1 MLGKNTILKAIHNIG
16 FNQYFRNQV
25 WMLGKNTILK
35 AIHNLLSV
43 FISPLAG
50 VNAG

>member
-1 MLGKNTILKAIHNIG
+1 MI
-16 FNQYFRNQV
+16 QV

-35 AIHNLLSV
+35 AIHNDTYEDRIPMS
-43 FISPLAG
+43 G